1 MSIGYA
7 CMVLG
12 ESNTTVSRCL
22 LKDASDAKI
31 KRVTLANLLALEAM
45 IDYNIKNNISL
56 FRISSDII
64 PFGSHP
70 VNKVNWQ
77 LEFKDILCRIGSKI
91 NNAGIRV
98 SMHPGQ
104 YTVLNS
110 PTQRIVQNAIAELQ
124 YHSMFLDAILADN
137 KSKIVLHI
145 GGVYRDKIKS
155 IEAFINNFYTLPEYV
170 KKRIIIENDD
180 KNYSIEDVL
189 EISGIIKIPVVFDNL
204 HNLLNPPNDTNSEFE
219 WIELCGKTWGKCD
232 GKQKI
237 HYSQKKIGGNNSA
250 HSSTINVTEFINF
263 YDKLYNKNIDIM
275 LEVKDKNLSA
285 TKCIN
290 VINSDISIG
299 SIEREWARYKYL
311 VLSKSASLYI
321 DIRNMLK
328 NKENV
333 DVIGFYEIIDTAM
346 LLENNV
352 GAQINAA
359 QHIWGYLNKEC
370 SKAEKNR
377 FEKLIIE
384 YKECNAN
391 VSSLKKHLLKCAIK
405 QDVTYLKN
413 SYYFYL

>member
-7 CMVLG
+7 CIVLG
-12 ESNTTVSRCL
+12 ERNTTISRCL
-22 LKDASDAKI
+22 LKDATDDKI
-31 KRVTLANLLALEAM
+31 KKVTLANVLALEAM

-110 PTQRIVQNAIAELQ
+110 KTQSIVQNAIAELQ
-124 YHSMFLDAILADN
+124 YHSMFLDSILTDN

-145 GGVYRDKIKS
+145 GGVYGDKNKS
-155 IEAFINNFYTLPEYV
+155 IEAFINNFYALPDFV

-189 EISGIIKIPVVFDNL
+189 EISQIIKIPVVFDNL
-204 HNLLNPPNDTNSEFE
+204 HNLSNPPKDALADFE
-219 WIELCGKTWGKCD
+219 WIELCGKTWGNDD

-237 HYSQKKIGGNNSA
+237 HYSQKKIGGSNSA

-285 TKCIN
+285 IKCIN
-290 VINSDISIG
+290 ATSIDISIG
-299 SIEREWARYKYL
+299 AIEREWARYKYL
-311 VLSKSASLYI
+311 VLSSSASLYN

-333 DVIGFYEIIDTAM
+333 DVIGFYGIIDTAM

-359 QHIWGYLNKEC
+359 QHIWGYLNTEC
-370 SKAEKNR
+370 STAEKNR
-377 FEKLIIE
+377 FERLLKE
-384 YKECNAN
+384 YKEGIAN
-391 VSSLKKHLLKCAIK
+391 VSSIKNHLLKCAIK
-405 QDVTYLKN
+405 QDVQYLKN